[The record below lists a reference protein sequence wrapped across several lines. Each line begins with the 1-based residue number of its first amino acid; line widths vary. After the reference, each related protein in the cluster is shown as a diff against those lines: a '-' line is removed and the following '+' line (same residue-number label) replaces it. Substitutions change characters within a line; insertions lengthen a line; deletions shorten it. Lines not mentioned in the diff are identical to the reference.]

1 MWQNEAA
8 EGATELR
15 YTRCFMRILTGRKGQ
30 SVVEISLMA
39 PLLLVALYIPADFGV
54 AFFTAHLTQNAVR
67 EGARISSHLPQCGSG
82 SSPCMTN
89 LSDAACSS
97 TDPVAQAVCSRLP
110 ARLQNPAVSV
120 NLSVGPPC
128 ARSVNVQVTGQY
140 SYFLYQLVRML
151 GMSAPDNVTISR
163 ATAMRHELQPIAPP
177 C

>member
-1 MWQNEAA
+1 
-8 EGATELR
+8 
-15 YTRCFMRILTGRKGQ
+15 MRNLTGRKGQ

-39 PLLLVALYIPADFGV
+39 PLVLVALYIPADFGV

-82 SSPCMTN
+82 GSPCVTN
-89 LSDAACSS
+89 LSNVDCSS
-97 TDPVAQAVCSRLP
+97 TDPVVQAVCSRLS

-120 NLSVGPPC
+120 NLSAGPPC

-140 SYFLYQLVRML
+140 SYFLYQVLRLL
-151 GMSAPDNVTISR
+151 GMSAPNNVTLSR
-163 ATAMRHELQPIAPP
+163 ATAMRYELQPIAPP

>member
-1 MWQNEAA
+1 
-8 EGATELR
+8 
-15 YTRCFMRILTGRKGQ
+15 MRILTGRKGQ

-39 PLLLVALYIPADFGV
+39 PLLLVALYIPADFGI

-67 EGARISSHLPQCGSG
+67 EGARIASHLPQCGG
-82 SSPCMTN
+82 GASPCMTN

-97 TDPVAQAVCSRLP
+97 TDSVVQAVCSRLS

-120 NLSVGPPC
+120 NLSAGPPC

-140 SYFLYQLVRML
+140 SYFLYQVLRLL
-151 GMSAPDNVTISR
+151 GMSAPNNVTLSR
-163 ATAMRHELQPIAPP
+163 ATAMRYELQPIAPP